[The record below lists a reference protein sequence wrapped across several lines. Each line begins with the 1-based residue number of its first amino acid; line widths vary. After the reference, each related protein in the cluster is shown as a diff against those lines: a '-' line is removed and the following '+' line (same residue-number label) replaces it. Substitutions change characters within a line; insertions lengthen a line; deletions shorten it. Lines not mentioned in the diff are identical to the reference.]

1 MGYQG
6 CSHLCRYAFSI
17 LLAGLLLSVFGC
29 GSSHDLTG
37 ANSALTIY
45 GPPNNAT
52 TPLGQAA
59 TFEVFARGP
68 GSLSYQWER
77 NSVAISGANQSSYTT
92 PPVTASDTG
101 TEYSVVVSDGK
112 SSITSLTATLT
123 VGPRSPLA
131 GDLRFQQVDSP
142 AGAIQGY
149 VTPMQLIYP
158 QAWTYP
164 HAIGSPLRMGL
175 GQCVEGTP
183 QQCWWNYDLW
193 PSPASE
199 PVQTEYVPD
208 TYEKLA
214 TDLSPDSPPFQWL
227 GGNAAGNIVVTSLDI
242 ETGEDV
248 FGDSMVKGP
257 AGGFDMQYQTASLQN
272 LPSEI
277 ADDGANSR
285 VVTAI
290 SFNDA
295 AGDVVFLSYG
305 WTSEAHTVYDT
316 EVQTAPYDGIGAAAK
331 FLASQGYILTAFGG
345 NGPDGYI
352 LVGTKVQGDT
362 LPRPIMISPDL
373 AYGVPANGYALV
385 GWAVNVPSGAAS
397 SPSVWIFEK

>member
-1 MGYQG
+1 MSYPVRVRFG
-6 CSHLCRYAFSI
+6 RYTVSI
-17 LLAGLLLSVFGC
+17 LLAGLLLSVLGC
-29 GSSHDLTG
+29 GSSQNLTG
-37 ANSALTIY
+37 SNSKPTIY
-45 GPPNNAT
+45 GPPNNVTA
-52 TPLGQAA
+52 PLGQTA

-68 GSLSYQWER
+68 GPLSYQWER

-101 TEYSVVVSDGK
+101 TTYAVIVSYGK
-112 SSITSLTATLT
+112 SSITSVPATLT

-142 AGAIQGY
+142 AGAVQGY
-149 VTPMQLIYP
+149 VVPIQLIYP
-158 QAWTYP
+158 LGISYP
-164 HAIGSPLRMGL
+164 AAIGSPLRMGP
-175 GQCVEGTP
+175 GQCVTGVA
-183 QQCWWNYDLW
+183 QDCWWDYDLW
-193 PSPASE
+193 PSPTSE
-199 PVQTEYVPD
+199 PVSTEYVPD

-242 ETGEDV
+242 ETDEDV

-257 AGGFDMQYQTASLQN
+257 AGGFDMKYQTASLQD
-272 LPSEI
+272 LPAAI
-277 ADDGANSR
+277 ADDGANGR

-305 WTSEAHTVYDT
+305 WTSEAHTAYDT
-316 EVQTAPYDGIGAAAK
+316 EVQTVPYDDIGPAAK
-331 FLASQGYILTAFGG
+331 SLSSSGYILTAFGG

-362 LPRPIMISPDL
+362 LPRPILISPKYSDST
-373 AYGVPANGYALV
+373 AGYALV

-397 SPSVWIFEK
+397 SPPVWIFEK